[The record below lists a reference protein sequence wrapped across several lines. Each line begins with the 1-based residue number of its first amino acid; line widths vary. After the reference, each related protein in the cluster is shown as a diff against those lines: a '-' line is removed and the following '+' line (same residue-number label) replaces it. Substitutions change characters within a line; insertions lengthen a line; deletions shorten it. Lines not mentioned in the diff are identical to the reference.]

1 MRPYTPYNRMIGQ
14 ARIELGQF
22 SPFINP
28 FEVTGDQ
35 APMTTPPA
43 PSGSAIVGPAAS
55 LKPVMVLTGL
65 AMAGLSAATAYVG
78 VAYGMD
84 KTKKDLQRA
93 IGWTVG
99 VAGALTGLVRLAATT
114 ALMFMPMPVSGPTVM
129 AGRR

>member
-1 MRPYTPYNRMIGQ
+1 MRPYTPVPRRIEQ
-14 ARIELGQF
+14 ARIGLGQF
-22 SPFINP
+22 SSFINP

-35 APMTTPPA
+35 VPTTTPPV
-43 PSGSAIVGPAAS
+43 PSGSPIMGPAPS
-55 LKPVMVLTGL
+55 FKPVLILSGL

-78 VAYGMD
+78 IAYGMD

-99 VAGALTGLVRLAATT
+99 VAGALAGLVRLAGTT
-114 ALMFMPMPVSGPTVM
+114 ALLFIPTPTSGPTIM